1 MKRDTFFR
9 RLLSI
14 LGFLIFLFL
23 WWVLTVDDVSQN
35 MDREA
40 KKKAVVVQ
48 AESTKDMLIG
58 RPSKED

>member
-1 MKRDTFFR
+1 MKPDTFFR

-14 LGFLIFLFL
+14 LCFLIFLFL

-48 AESTKDMLIG
+48 DVLIG
-58 RPSKED
+58 RPSEND

>member
-1 MKRDTFFR
+1 MKPDTFFR

-23 WWVLTVDDVSQN
+23 YWVLIIDDISQN
-35 MDREA
+35 VDREA

-48 AESTKDMLIG
+48 DVLIG
-58 RPSKED
+58 RPSEND